1 MSGPKT
7 QEEIERLANWYDSNS
22 TAETE
27 AGGWLEGEVADEPMS
42 VRSIRLPVETSRR
55 VAKIAEGRGLRQTEL
70 MRDWI
75 EQCLA
80 AEESGSGLDVVR
92 ATIADAIR
100 AIADVGRRSGVVV
113 SVDFASNASGK
124 PGGVAEIHVS
134 EEESRTRRPRKSVPT
149 KTAAKQAAVRKS
161 GAKKLVAKRA
171 APVKRAKKVA
181 AKRVKKVAV
190 KRAVPVKR
198 ASATKRTAR

>member
-7 QEEIERLANWYDSNS
+7 QDEIERLANWYDTNS

-27 AGGWLEGEVADEPMS
+27 AGGWLEGEVTDEPMS

-55 VAKIAEGRGLRQTEL
+55 VAKIAEARGLRQTEL
-70 MRDWI
+70 MCDWI
-75 EQCLA
+75 EHCLA

-124 PGGVAEIHVS
+124 PAGVAEIRVS
-134 EEESRTRRPRKSVPT
+134 EEESRTRQPRKSAPT
-149 KTAAKQAAVRKS
+149 KKAAKQAAVRKS
-161 GAKKLVAKRA
+161 GAKKLVAKKAVPVRRAKKLAVKRA
-171 APVKRAKKVA
+171 APVKRAA
-181 AKRVKKVAV
+181 
-190 KRAVPVKR
+190 
-198 ASATKRTAR
+198 ATKRTDR

>member
-7 QEEIERLANWYDSNS
+7 QDEIERLADWYDTNS

-55 VAKIAEGRGLRQTEL
+55 VAKIAEARGLRQTEL

-80 AEESGSGLDVVR
+80 AEESGSDLDVVR

-100 AIADVGRRSGVVV
+100 AIAEVGRRSGVVV
-113 SVDFASNASGK
+113 NVDFASNASAK
-124 PGGVAEIHVS
+124 PAGVAEIRVS
-134 EEESRTRRPRKSVPT
+134 EEESRRRQPRKSEPT
-149 KTAAKQAAVRKS
+149 RKAAKQAAARKS
-161 GAKKLVAKRA
+161 GANKLVAKKAVPVRRA
-171 APVKRAKKVA
+171 KKLAVKRVAPVKRAA
-181 AKRVKKVAV
+181 
-190 KRAVPVKR
+190 
-198 ASATKRTAR
+198 ATKRTDR